1 MIKSLKIK
9 NYALLKDISVDLKQ
23 GFTVISGETGAGK
36 SIILD
41 ALSLLLGKRSEH
53 FFTYSESSTKSI
65 IEGVFVIDVS
75 KKQFFSDNDLDFEE
89 ETVVRREISQKNKSR
104 AFINDTPVL
113 LHTLSLF
120 GKQFIEIHSQHQSML
135 LKDNIAQ
142 FNLIDEL
149 AESEIELHNY
159 QQELKKYLCLKSDLD
174 NIKSSRSLS
183 KSELEFLQY
192 QLTELQEANLI
203 IDEKEDLEQKI
214 SLLENI
220 DGILSVIFEGE
231 YLLNNEQGILTL
243 ISSIKRRLLEFDSFS
258 ELQERV
264 DSVLI
269 ELNDINAELSDINN
283 KLDPDPEQLL
293 KLNNRLDLLNNLL
306 QKHRKQYVEE
316 LIDLKNE
323 IESKIRFS
331 LSFEI
336 QLIAKQ
342 EEIDAQLKVLRKSSK
357 LLNIKRNK
365 AMPLVKQQ
373 IQGHLQRLGMPYAQ
387 FGVSFTEI
395 DTFRQNGNTDISFL
409 FSANKGNN
417 LQEVS
422 KVASGGELSRLMLAI
437 KYITSQ
443 SSKINTIVFDEI
455 DTGVSGKIASLMG
468 DMMVDISKTNQLVAI
483 SHLPQIASRADV
495 HLKVVKNVTDSNT
508 VSNIIV
514 LNQEE
519 RIEEIAKLL
528 SGKKLTKAAFDN
540 AKELLNQ

>member
-1 MIKSLKIK
+1 MIKSLKIR
-9 NYALLKDISVDLKQ
+9 NYALLKDVSIDFKQ

-36 SIILD
+36 SIMLD
-41 ALSLLLGKRSEH
+41 ALSLLFGKRVERLS
-53 FFTYSESSTKSI
+53 TSESTPKSI
-65 IEGVFVIDVS
+65 VEGVFVIDIS
-75 KKQFFSDNDLDFEE
+75 KKQFFSDNNLDFEE
-89 ETVVRREISQKNKSR
+89 ETVIRREISQKNKSR

-120 GKQFIEIHSQHQSML
+120 GKQIIETYAQHQSIL
-135 LKDNIAQ
+135 LKDDNAQ
-142 FNLIDEL
+142 FKLIDEL
-149 AESEIELHNY
+149 AESELELHNY
-159 QQELKKYLCLKSDLD
+159 QQELKKYLCLKSDLEI
-174 NIKSSRSLS
+174 IKSSGSLS
-183 KSELEFLQY
+183 TSELEFLQY
-192 QLTELQEANLI
+192 QLAELQEANLI
-203 IDEKEDLEQKI
+203 IDEKQDLEQKI

-220 DGILSVIFEGE
+220 DGIAAVISEGE
-231 YLLNNEQGILTL
+231 SLLNNEQGILAS
-243 ISSIKRRLLEFDSFS
+243 ISSIKRRFLEFDSFS

-269 ELNDINAELSDINN
+269 ELNDINTELSNINN
-283 KLDPDPEQLL
+283 KLDTDPEQLL

-306 QKHRKQYVEE
+306 QKHRKQFIEE
-316 LIDLKNE
+316 LIDLKIK
-323 IESKIRFS
+323 IEDKIRFS
-331 LSFEI
+331 SSFEI

-342 EEIDAQLKVLRKSSK
+342 EELDAQLKVLRKSSK

-365 AMPLVKQQ
+365 AVPLVKQQ
-373 IQGHLQRLGMPYAQ
+373 IQGHLQQLGMPYAQ

-409 FSANKGNN
+409 FSANKGND

-455 DTGVSGKIASLMG
+455 DTGVSGEIASLMG
-468 DMMVDISKTNQLVAI
+468 DMMLDISKTNQLVAI
-483 SHLPQIASRADV
+483 SHLPQIASRADM

-508 VSNIIV
+508 VSNVIV

-528 SGKKLTKAAFDN
+528 SGKEVTSAAFEN
-540 AKELLNQ
+540 ARVLLSQ

>member
-1 MIKSLKIK
+1 MIKSLRIR
-9 NYALLKDISVDLKQ
+9 NYALLNDVSIDFKE

-36 SIILD
+36 SIMLD
-41 ALSLLLGKRSEH
+41 ALSLLLGKRVDRFS
-53 FFTYSESSTKSI
+53 TSESTPKSI
-65 IEGVFVIDVS
+65 VEGVFVIDIS
-75 KKQFFSDNDLDFEE
+75 KKQFFSDNDLDFQE
-89 ETVVRREISQKNKSR
+89 ETVIRREISQKNKSR

-113 LHTLSLF
+113 LQTLSLF
-120 GKQFIEIHSQHQSML
+120 GKQIIEIYDQYQSIL
-135 LKDNIAQ
+135 LKDNNAQ
-142 FNLIDEL
+142 FKLIDEL
-149 AESEIELHNY
+149 AESELELHNY
-159 QQELKKYLCLKSDLD
+159 QQELKEYLCLKSDIDTL
-174 NIKSSRSLS
+174 KSSSS
-183 KSELEFLQY
+183 ISTSELEFLQY

-203 IDEKEDLEQKI
+203 INEKQDLEQKI

-220 DGILSVIFEGE
+220 DGIASVILEGE
-231 YLLNNEQGILTL
+231 SLLNHEQGILSSL
-243 ISSIKRRLLEFDSFS
+243 SSIKRRLLEFDSFS

-269 ELNDINAELSDINN
+269 ELNDINTELSNINN
-283 KLDPDPEQLL
+283 KLDADPEQLL

-306 QKHRKQYVEE
+306 QKHRKQFIEE
-316 LIDLKNE
+316 LIDFKNE
-323 IESKIRFS
+323 IEDKIRFS
-331 LSFEI
+331 SSFKI

-365 AMPLVKQQ
+365 AVPLVKQQ
-373 IQGHLQRLGMPYAQ
+373 IQGHLKQLGMPYAQ

-395 DTFRQNGNTDISFL
+395 DAFRQNGNTDISFL
-409 FSANKGNN
+409 FSANKGND

-455 DTGVSGKIASLMG
+455 DTGVSGEIASLMG
-468 DMMVDISKTNQLVAI
+468 DMMLDISKTNQLVAI
-483 SHLPQIASRADV
+483 SHIPQIASRADM

-508 VSNIIV
+508 VSNVIV

-540 AKELLNQ
+540 AEELLNQ